1 MPHCR
6 VRFGSTQCG
15 KIPAPVG
22 LYTWCVCGWLLRNCV
37 SAAPFHDGR
46 ARLAEENEPQEVDGE
61 RGHCRRL
68 RVYRR
73 AGLDREGKAAAP
85 EIDAIEAKIT
95 AGLQEDRTGQGL
107 QLQLDGAQ

>member
-1 MPHCR
+1 M
-6 VRFGSTQCG
+6 T
-15 KIPAPVG
+15 
-22 LYTWCVCGWLLRNCV
+22 
-37 SAAPFHDGR
+37 DG